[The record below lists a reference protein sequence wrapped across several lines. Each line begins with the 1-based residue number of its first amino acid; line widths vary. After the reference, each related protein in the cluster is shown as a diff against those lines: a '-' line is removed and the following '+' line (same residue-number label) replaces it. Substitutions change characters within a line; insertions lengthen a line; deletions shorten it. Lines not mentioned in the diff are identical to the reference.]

1 MHKGASVN
9 KAQLI
14 KRITIGAAL
23 SACVTAGTL
32 RVWAQP
38 TGATT
43 APAATNA
50 AEQPIA
56 VVNGHEIN
64 NKKFDDLLMQVSG
77 LRVFQ
82 EVLDLV
88 LVQQACGAA
97 GISTD
102 NEEFRKKVQD
112 EFDKVLAGLG
122 AQNVPEKDRQQ
133 VLAQLLQ
140 QRGITEV
147 EFQMGLQRAAGLR
160 ILAKDR
166 VEKPTEKEIQDAFTA
181 QYGEKVQVEILT
193 VKSMEAAAD
202 VRKAFDKGQDLHA
215 IAQQMNIP
223 FNAVT
228 ISSNNTDPEP
238 ISRFKE
244 LAFKELKE
252 KQLSATYPFT
262 SPQGAVYYMVY
273 LDKKIPAQN
282 VKLEAVKDKVTQEV
296 INMKESNWMNK
307 HLVELRSRANV
318 RINDPILSRQFEN
331 IARQMQAMQAATKP
345 GAVNATQPG
354 PAETPATVPHK

>member
-1 MHKGASVN
+1 
-9 KAQLI
+9 
-14 KRITIGAAL
+14 
-23 SACVTAGTL
+23 
-32 RVWAQP
+32 
-38 TGATT
+38 
-43 APAATNA
+43 
-50 AEQPIA
+50 
-56 VVNGHEIN
+56 
-64 NKKFDDLLMQVSG
+64 MQVAG

-88 LVQQACGAA
+88 LVQQACNQA
-97 GISTD
+97 GINTD
-102 NEEFRKKVQD
+102 TDEFRKKVQD

-122 AQNVPEKDRQQ
+122 AQNVPEKNRQQ
-133 VLAQLLQ
+133 VLGQLLQ

-160 ILAKDR
+160 MLAKDR
-166 VEKPTEKEIQDAFTA
+166 IEKPTDKEIQEAFVA
-181 QYGEKVQVEILT
+181 KYGEKVQIEVVT

-202 VRKAFDKGQDLHA
+202 IRKAFDKGQDLKS
-215 IAQQMNIP
+215 IAQQMNVP
-223 FNAVT
+223 WNAVT

-273 LDKKIPAQN
+273 LDKKIPKQD
-282 VKLEAVKDKVTQEV
+282 VKLEDVKDKVAQDV
-296 INMKESNWMNK
+296 INLKESNWMNK
-307 HLVELRSRANV
+307 HLVDLRAHANV

-331 IARQMQAMQAATKP
+331 IARQMQAMQATTRP

-354 PAETPATVPHK
+354 PAQTPAAAPHK